1 MHAIIDVST
10 ADKKLL
16 IRRLAR
22 LKSTTF
28 VGDGGEYREDRSYSQ
43 VLLFTD
49 KTLGDLESW
58 LYKYSRVD
66 YIGAVDVD
74 KTTNPWK

>member
-58 LYKYSRVD
+58 LYYSRVD